1 MLDGPGDFFIPFG
14 CGDHSLIVPDA
25 ETRLLETQDQFRSL
39 LGVLMGIA

>member
-25 ETRLLETQDQFRSL
+25 ETSLLEAQDQFRSL